1 LKVDVYALSDVG
13 RKREQ
18 NEDSFVTLPEKGVVA
33 VCDGMGGHKAGEV
46 ASHAAV
52 DAIEKTMAL
61 EPPAENYLPNNLGQ
75 EWGPSLRNLV
85 RGIRLAN
92 RRIFRASAQTVK
104 MRGMGTTVVAGVFL
118 PGQFAICHVG
128 DSRSY
133 LLRDSVIRRLTVDHS
148 WMEELIAAGELK
160 KEDAG
165 NFPDRNFITRALGIR
180 PAVKV
185 DVSLESVKKGDV
197 YLFCSDGLSSMITD
211 DEILEVLLANPNNL
225 EKAAAGLIAG
235 ANAAGGD
242 DNITVVLV
250 KILETE
256 GDSNTKAPLFATIP
270 EETEMEAAATDQ
282 LLIKMFGKDDLILDD
297 KEPTREMKEKKKKK
311 WLIF

>member
-1 LKVDVYALSDVG
+1 MKLDVYALSDVG

-18 NEDSFVTLPEKGVVA
+18 NEDSFMTLPERGVVA

-52 DAIEKTMAL
+52 DAIEKVMAV
-61 EPPAENYLPNNLGQ
+61 EPPGPDYLSNHMGAEPLP
-75 EWGPSLRNLV
+75 PIRNLV

-92 RRIFRASAQTVK
+92 RRIFRASAQAVR
-104 MRGMGTTVVAGVFL
+104 MRGMGTTVVAGVFT

-128 DSRSY
+128 DSRCY
-133 LLRDSVIRRLTVDHS
+133 LLRDSVIRRLTIDHS
-148 WMEELIAAGELK
+148 WMEELIASGELK
-160 KEDAG
+160 KEDAE

-185 DVSLESVKKGDV
+185 DVSTEPVKKDDL
-197 YLFCSDGLSSMITD
+197 YLFCSDGLSGMISD
-211 DEILEVLLANPNNL
+211 DEILETLLANPNL
-225 EKAAAGLIAG
+225 EKAAAALIER
-235 ANAAGGD
+235 ANSKGGD
-242 DNITVVLV
+242 DNITVALVRVL
-250 KILETE
+250 EADGE
-256 GDSNTKAPLFATIP
+256 SNATAPVFATIP
-270 EETEMEAAATDQ
+270 EETEVEAAATDQ
-282 LLIKMFGKDDLILDD
+282 LLLKMFGKDDLILDD

>member
-1 LKVDVYALSDVG
+1 MKLDVYALSDVG

-18 NEDSFVTLPEKGVVA
+18 NEDSFLTLPEKGVVA

-46 ASHAAV
+46 ASRAAV
-52 DAIEKTMAL
+52 DAIEKVMAL
-61 EPPAENYLPNNLGQ
+61 EPPGPEFLPEDFGKELAA
-75 EWGPSLRNLV
+75 PIRNLL

-92 RRIFRASAQTVK
+92 RRIFRASAQAVK
-104 MRGMGTTVVAGVFL
+104 MRGMGTTVVCAVFV
-118 PGQFAICHVG
+118 PGRVAVCHVG

-133 LLRDSVIRRLTVDHS
+133 LVRDSVIRRLTIDHS

-185 DVSLESVKKGDV
+185 DVNQEVVKKGDLF
-197 YLFCSDGLSSMITD
+197 LFCSDGLSSMLSD
-211 DEILEVLLANPNNL
+211 DEILEVLLANQNL
-225 EKAAAGLIAG
+225 EKAAAALIAR
-235 ANAAGGD
+235 ANAEGGD

-250 KILETE
+250 RVLEADSE
-256 GDSNTKAPLFATIP
+256 GNEKPTLFATVP
-270 EETEMEAAATDQ
+270 EETEVEAVAADQ
-282 LLIKMFGKDDLILDD
+282 LLVKMFGKDDLILDD
-297 KEPTREMKEKKKKK
+297 KEPTRELKDKKKKK